1 MTVTT
6 LHTKAPKIVR
16 TVTRESL
23 QERVRRAF
31 KDRVDSARVSHEVL
45 GNFLGLS
52 RSGVTRLLNDVDAGF
67 GLHHIERLC
76 EFFQV
81 SPAEVCADPAAAIIP
96 VSPLEASLLDRFRK
110 MTEMQRMSLMAV
122 LDWRGEIP
130 GKRGRPS
137 HSHED
142 AMVLALYRA
151 VAPDVQAAVLGLM
164 REHPSAKQLDARR
177 RLQKS

>member
-1 MTVTT
+1 MKLNTFQEM
-6 LHTKAPKIVR
+6 VR
-16 TVTRESL
+16 TRLREATPNFSL
-23 QERVRRAF
+23 L
-31 KDRVDSARVSHEVL
+31 AR
-45 GNFLGLS
+45 FLK
-52 RSGVTRLLNDVDAGF
+52 
-67 GLHHIERLC
+67 
-76 EFFQV
+76 
-81 SPAEVCADPAAAIIP
+81 ADPSTIQKRLKTGGSALCLDWLDEVSGFYQMRVAEMVTEPGAALQS

-177 RLQKS
+177 RLQKL

>member
-1 MTVTT
+1 MG
-6 LHTKAPKIVR
+6 LNAFQEMVR
-16 TVTRESL
+16 TRLREHTPNFSL
-23 QERVRRAF
+23 L
-31 KDRVDSARVSHEVL
+31 AR
-45 GNFLGLS
+45 FLK
-52 RSGVTRLLNDVDAGF
+52 
-67 GLHHIERLC
+67 
-76 EFFQV
+76 
-81 SPAEVCADPAAAIIP
+81 ADPSTIQKRLKPGGSALCLDWLDEVSGFYQMRVAEMVTEPGAALQS

-122 LDWRGEIP
+122 LDWRGEIAA
-130 GKRGRPS
+130 KRGRPS

-177 RLQKS
+177 RLQKL